1 MNLDKVLKKEPLEK
15 AVCEWVEGSQTLTC
29 NELYNCCSCGDNGCG
44 CAYCFD
50 CNACEV
56 CWEESLLDQ

>member
-15 AVCEWVEGSQTLTC
+15 AECEWLEGNQTLTC
-29 NELYNCCSCGDNGCG
+29 NELYNCCACGGNECG

-56 CWEESLLDQ
+56 CREERLLGW